1 VFVGTNFGSPAMDSC
16 YECNHKAE
24 WEGSI
29 VSSKDMEM
37 VHSFS
42 GDSRWEEQNGI
53 GSFLVDHKS

>member
-1 VFVGTNFGSPAMDSC
+1 MDSC